1 MGFCFTGGERAIC
14 VTLSR
19 GIILIRCFCT
29 CFRCVERFGSSRR
42 RKMLGTNN
50 VSNHS
55 LSFFRPR
62 FCLSFL
68 CSSPHPPG
76 SPFSPCSPPHSCC
89 PLGPRPDTL
98 LAWTPTNGLMR
109 GARGGMEDWGSR
121 AVCFSRIGGWTAA
134 RGHQAKGMIL
144 LGGTSYFFLFL
155 ILNSTSQP
163 QQSSHSGHLMKQL
176 CKLGWLQLWVFKYLE
191 TLLSFKKK
199 KEKKK
204 NEFVISLLWRQAGKT
219 R

>member
-1 MGFCFTGGERAIC
+1 MGFCFTGGKRAIC
-14 VTLSR
+14 VTLSQ

-42 RKMLGTNN
+42 RKKLGTNN

-68 CSSPHPPG
+68 CSSPH
-76 SPFSPCSPPHSCC
+76 SPSSPSSPCSPPHSCC
-89 PLGPRPDTL
+89 PLGPRPDACWLGLPQMVWCGELWEAWKTGGAEQFA
-98 LAWTPTNGLMR
+98 LAELGAELQPEASRPR
-109 GARGGMEDWGSR
+109 GWFCLEVPATSFFFWYWIQHPNPSR
-121 AVCFSRIGGWTAA
+121 
-134 RGHQAKGMIL
+134 
-144 LGGTSYFFLFL
+144 
-155 ILNSTSQP
+155 P
-163 QQSSHSGHLMKQL
+163 SHSGHLMRQL

-199 KEKKK
+199 R
-204 NEFVISLLWRQAGKT
+204 NEFDISLLWRQAGKT
-219 R
+219 H